1 MYSPKPDTVQTIVF
15 VTFAICFVYIM
26 SIGISK
32 FESCHKGD
40 AELQKKKDY
49 ITTILTIAIIVPAT
63 LFGQRVFDSLTGEYT
78 SALPMFF
85 VALGVLSFVGS
96 YFTFE
101 IVTKEKNVIE
111 TQREVLEFGAVIP
124 GWSDAS
130 NGTKQRAL
138 DIVFDGATALESDTN
153 EVKGFVKNLNLYL
166 DQGWEY
172 EGGEFHPDLPPS
184 EEFVK
189 TTDVEVV
196 DAKCGKSSSEKFS
209 PNWWITVVAM
219 ILCWC
224 LVLGGMYIIWKGRRE
239 EAANKAAKA
248 VAEAVK
254 AATPVTG

>member
-1 MYSPKPDTVQTIVF
+1 MYSPKPDTIQTIIF
-15 VTFAICFVYIM
+15 VAFAICFVYIM

-111 TQREVLEFGAVIP
+111 TQREVLEFGTVIA

-130 NGTKQRAL
+130 NETKQRAL
-138 DIVFDGATALESDTN
+138 DIVFDVQSRDSRGSLDDETD
-153 EVKGFVKNLNLYL
+153 EVKRYVNNLNLYL

-172 EGGEFHPDLPPS
+172 EGGSD
-184 EEFVK
+184 EFVK
-189 TTDVEVV
+189 TTDVDVV
-196 DAKCGKSSSEKFS
+196 DATCGKSSSEKFS

-224 LVLGGMYIIWKGRRE
+224 LVLGGMYIIWKGRSE
-239 EAANKAAKA
+239 QAANKAAKA
-248 VAEAVK
+248 VANAVQK

>member
-1 MYSPKPDTVQTIVF
+1 V
-15 VTFAICFVYIM
+15 
-26 SIGISK
+26 
-32 FESCHKGD
+32 
-40 AELQKKKDY
+40 
-49 ITTILTIAIIVPAT
+49 
-63 LFGQRVFDSLTGEYT
+63 
-78 SALPMFF
+78 
-85 VALGVLSFVGS
+85 
-96 YFTFE
+96 
-101 IVTKEKNVIE
+101 
-111 TQREVLEFGAVIP
+111 
-124 GWSDAS
+124 
-130 NGTKQRAL
+130 
-138 DIVFDGATALESDTN
+138 
-153 EVKGFVKNLNLYL
+153 

>member
-1 MYSPKPDTVQTIVF
+1 MYSPKPDTIQTIVF
-15 VTFAICFVYIM
+15 ATFAICFVYVM
-26 SIGISK
+26 SLGIGK

-78 SALPMFF
+78 SSLPMFF
-85 VALGVLSFVGS
+85 VALGLLSFVGS

-111 TQREVLEFGAVIP
+111 TQREVLEFGTMIV

-130 NGTKQRAL
+130 KQIKEKALAHAL
-138 DIVFDGATALESDTN
+138 DQDGEPLPPGEVTELATRLKS
-153 EVKGFVKNLNLYL
+153 YL

-172 EGGEFHPDLPPS
+172 EGGSD
-184 EEFVK
+184 EFVK
-189 TTDVEVV
+189 TTDVDVV
-196 DAKCGKSSSEKFS
+196 DATCGKSSSEKFS

-224 LVLGGMYIIWKGRRE
+224 LVLGGMYIIWKGRSA

-248 VAEAVK
+248 VANAVNN
-254 AATPVTG
+254 V